1 MPVGFEMLSELCK
14 FLHRV
19 SRANSCKWIN
29 EAVVHWILLIQMF
42 NDSTQENSDM
52 VGPVLATDALSFT
65 EIAANN
71 NEIESVTDTVDVFT
85 FEFDPIVLCSFIW
98 FVSTFSSLNH
108 YTFFILIDALIEL
121 LKYLINIVAKL
132 MLHNFD
138 DPRHLPYDL
147 IKDYL
152 SISESSTHQI
162 NLLLFLPSM
171 CLDIQDVK
179 DLVAYLKVII
189 GGFLLF
195 FVLMISFVS
204 ESVFFVSHRDML
216 VEAERSHLL
225 GDWVPHDHLTVQ
237 DAGLGIDAFFDSRSD
252 LWTVNPCVVI
262 GIPCEELDHS
272 IL

>member
-1 MPVGFEMLSELCK
+1 
-14 FLHRV
+14 
-19 SRANSCKWIN
+19 
-29 EAVVHWILLIQMF
+29 
-42 NDSTQENSDM
+42 M

-85 FEFDPIVLCSFIW
+85 FEFDPIILCSFIW

-152 SISESSTHQI
+152 AISESRTHQI
-162 NLLLFLPSM
+162 NLLLFVPSM
-171 CLDIQDVK
+171 RLDIQDVK

-195 FVLMISFVS
+195 FVLMISFVR
-204 ESVFFVSHRDML
+204 ESVFFVSHRDVL
-216 VEAERSHLL
+216 VKAERSHLL
-225 GDWVPHDHLTVQ
+225 GDWVPHDHLTV
-237 DAGLGIDAFFDSRSD
+237 
-252 LWTVNPCVVI
+252 
-262 GIPCEELDHS
+262 
-272 IL
+272 